1 MHPFLSCVFLNAKY
15 LYRLRTIHV
24 TLAHHFVVFI
34 PTFVHSFIHLFAN
47 DELVLCCSALMDG
60 PCFRTFYRRLE
71 LRYRP
76 NGNRVKTDRSID
88 PVLNDVTSRLAI
100 YSDPVF
106 EFFRNDSRILKR
118 LTRWERNDK
127 LAKYDRI

>member
-1 MHPFLSCVFLNAKY
+1 MLFGINGWPLFPYVLSA
-15 LYRLRTIHV
+15 TG
-24 TLAHHFVVFI
+24 AH
-34 PTFVHSFIHLFAN
+34 
-47 DELVLCCSALMDG
+47 
-60 PCFRTFYRRLE
+60 
-71 LRYRP
+71 RYRP
-76 NGNRVKTDRSID
+76 NGNRVKTHRSID

-127 LAKYDRI
+127 LTKYDRI